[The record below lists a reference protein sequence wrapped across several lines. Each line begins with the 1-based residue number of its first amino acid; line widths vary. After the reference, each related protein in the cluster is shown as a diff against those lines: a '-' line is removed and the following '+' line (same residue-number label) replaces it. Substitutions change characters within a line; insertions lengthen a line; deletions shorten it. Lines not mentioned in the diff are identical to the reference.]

1 MIVVGLILIA
11 FGACAAFFGY
21 QIYRIFVFFQGLITG
36 IIIGGILGNSILLSL
51 LFGIVVGIMGVVLLR
66 LGVFLQCFAS
76 GFGVVFFPLL
86 VQKIMGYLNWR
97 SILEMARD
105 YYFSGEIASGL
116 KQDITTVFIIALVVG
131 VIIGLIG
138 LIFTRIMITVITAL
152 AGGAIA
158 GFGILA
164 LFRGVAPQIA
174 IIFGIVLA
182 IGGIVYQYSEWKKKK
197 TVAMPAMQQAVV
209 PMQQAAVPMQQA
221 AVPIQPIVAEVPVMP
236 APAVQPGQE
245 LPKVRYC
252 GQCGTQ
258 MSDIAKFCPRC
269 GKQQ

>member
-197 TVAMPAMQQAVV
+197 TVAMPAMQQA
-209 PMQQAAVPMQQA
+209 

>member
-209 PMQQAAVPMQQA
+209 P
-221 AVPIQPIVAEVPVMP
+221 IQPLVAEVPVMP
-236 APAVQPGQE
+236 APAVQPAQE

>member
-36 IIIGGILGNSILLSL
+36 IIIGGIFGNSILLSL

-197 TVAMPAMQQAVV
+197 TVAMPAMQQA
-209 PMQQAAVPMQQA
+209 